1 MNVAVIPPVVSE
13 NPWQRRLYGA
23 LEKHGIT
30 VVDGEMKP
38 WWPSRSE
45 GVDLV
50 HLHWV
55 EYLMVGSAPRYPR
68 LRVAV
73 AAGSI
78 IATLL
83 ELRRRNVPVVWTLH
97 NAEPHNSPAPGV
109 HRWLNRQ
116 VAKLADVVV
125 VHSDYAAAWAR
136 SRLSPRGEI
145 VVAPHPN
152 YIGAYPAGSV
162 TAREVR
168 ERYHIPEDAFLF
180 LSFGPIQR
188 YKRVPQVLSAFSQVS
203 DRSAHLL
210 VMGYPAHAD
219 DVERVKMLTR
229 ADSRIHA
236 DLRPA
241 ADNELAALFTAADR
255 TVINYE
261 VFSSGVMLLALSFGC
276 PVVAPAAGAAEGIAN
291 PPACVTFESG
301 RLTDALA
308 DIVAERRSPT
318 ARSAARIVAERFTPE
333 RQARDHLRAYEMA
346 TRIAQTEAHEHRR

>member
-1 MNVAVIPPVVSE
+1 MKIAVIPPVVSE
-13 NPWQRRLYGA
+13 NPWQRRLYEA
-23 LEKHGIT
+23 LEQYGVN

-38 WWPSRSE
+38 WWPGRSN

-55 EYLMVGSAPRYPR
+55 EYLMIGSAPRYPR

-73 AAGSI
+73 AAVSI

-83 ELRRRNVPVVWTLH
+83 ELRRRGIPVVWTLH
-97 NAEPHNSPAPGV
+97 NPEPHNSPAPDL

-116 VAKLADVVV
+116 VAKLADVVI

-136 SRLSPRGEI
+136 SRLSPRAEI

-152 YIGAYPAGSV
+152 YIGAYPAGAV
-162 TAREVR
+162 TARQVR

-188 YKRVPQVLSAFSQVS
+188 YKRVPQVLSAFSEVS

-210 VMGYPAHAD
+210 VIGYPAHAD
-219 DVERVKMLTR
+219 DVEHVRRLTQT
-229 ADSRIHA
+229 DSRIHA

-241 ADNELAALFTAADR
+241 ADDELAALFAAADR

-261 VFSSGVMLLALSFGC
+261 VFSSGVMMLALSFGC
-276 PVVAPAAGAAEGIAN
+276 PVVAPAAGAAEGIAG
-291 PPACVTFESG
+291 PPACMTFESG
-301 RLTDALA
+301 KLSEVLA
-308 DIVAERRSPT
+308 EVLAERRSPT
-318 ARSAARIVAERFTPE
+318 SRAAARIIAESFTPE
-333 RQARDHLRAYEMA
+333 RQARDHMHAYELA
-346 TRIAQTEAHEHRR
+346 THIARGRSI